1 MADLSTPSEAG
12 RSAGGFAA
20 VTAFARRE
28 PGKVLATVLGIH
40 LVTWTLLPILLSHN
54 LQLDLV
60 EDLAL
65 GKEWQ
70 LGYWK
75 NPSLPWWAADLAFR
89 LTGQVDSVYL
99 LGPLAAVLCFYAV
112 WLLGRDILGPFQAL
126 VAVLILQG
134 IHFYNYS
141 IVKFAHDQM
150 QLPFWAFTGLF
161 FYRALV
167 HARTTDWVLAGI
179 FLGGAFWSKYAA
191 IPLAV
196 TLGLFLL
203 FDPFARRAWRT
214 AGPIAMAVAF
224 AIVIAPNV
232 WWLIANDFL
241 PLHYVNARAKAATHW
256 YLYLAYPLAWTGNQL
271 FFLLPAVGL
280 LALLYVRR
288 HGMPLAG
295 TEQAAFQRRYLAA
308 LALGP
313 FAVTTAVAAVLGR
326 LPVSMWGYPMWS
338 FAPLAVL
345 AWLGPVQDA
354 PRLVAF
360 AKAVAA
366 LLLGWPLI
374 YAAIELFEPLLR
386 DRARADQFPGTEVAT
401 RITRA
406 WRDAFGEPLSY
417 VCGSEFFSNNI
428 AVYSPD
434 RPRVLVQCDPKR
446 APWIEMGDL
455 RHKGIVVAC
464 DATLVSQSDLDRWRA
479 AVGEFAMQPTLM
491 LARQTAF
498 PESWHAVPP
507 VRVFYGF
514 VPPRP

>member
-1 MADLSTPSEAG
+1 MANLSTLSEAG
-12 RSAGGFAA
+12 RSGGGFAA

-196 TLGLFLL
+196 TLALFLL

-256 YLYLAYPLAWTGNQL
+256 YLYIAYPLAWAGL
-271 FFLLPAVGL
+271 FFLLPAVGV
-280 LALLYVRR
+280 ALRPPARNAAGGHGAGGIPAPLPCRACAWALCSDHRGRRGAGAIAGVDVGLSDVVVCATRGAGVAWAGARCAAARGICEGGRSAPVGVAADLCGDRAVR
-288 HGMPLAG
+288 
-295 TEQAAFQRRYLAA
+295 
-308 LALGP
+308 
-313 FAVTTAVAAVLGR
+313 AVAARSRQGR
-326 LPVSMWGYPMWS
+326 PVSGH
-338 FAPLAVL
+338 
-345 AWLGPVQDA
+345 G
-354 PRLVAF
+354 
-360 AKAVAA
+360 
-366 LLLGWPLI
+366 G
-374 YAAIELFEPLLR
+374 
-386 DRARADQFPGTEVAT
+386 
-401 RITRA
+401 
-406 WRDAFGEPLSY
+406 
-417 VCGSEFFSNNI
+417 
-428 AVYSPD
+428 
-434 RPRVLVQCDPKR
+434 
-446 APWIEMGDL
+446 
-455 RHKGIVVAC
+455 C
-464 DATLVSQSDLDRWRA
+464 DAHH
-479 AVGEFAMQPTLM
+479 
-491 LARQTAF
+491 ARMA
-498 PESWHAVPP
+498 
-507 VRVFYGF
+507 R
-514 VPPRP
+514 RIR